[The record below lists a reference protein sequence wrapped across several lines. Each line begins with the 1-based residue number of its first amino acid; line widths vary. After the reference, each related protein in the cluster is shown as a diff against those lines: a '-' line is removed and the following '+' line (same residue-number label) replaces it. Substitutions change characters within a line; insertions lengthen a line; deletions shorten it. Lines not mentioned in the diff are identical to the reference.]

1 MSDPDGVRS
10 TADVPA
16 VALPDMSLQCL
27 WHRYHG
33 VDPQLLCGSLS
44 ALSPSLTLLLLL
56 KKKKKKVLFCVFFFN
71 MA

>member
-1 MSDPDGVRS
+1 MSDPDGVRG

-56 KKKKKKVLFCVFFFN
+56 KKKKKKSFVLCIFF
-71 MA
+71 